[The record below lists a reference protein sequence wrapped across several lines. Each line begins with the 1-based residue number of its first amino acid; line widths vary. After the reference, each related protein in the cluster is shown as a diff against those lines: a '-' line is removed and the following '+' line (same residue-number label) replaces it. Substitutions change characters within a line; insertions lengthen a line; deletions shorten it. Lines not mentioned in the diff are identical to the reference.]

1 MFFIIWGTRA
11 RTKVIGRGEFHCPRC
26 NANQSYAY
34 KQVKRWFT
42 LYFIPLFPTRTLGEY
57 VECGS
62 CAATWKP
69 EVLAAPTVPDRD
81 DLPATA

>member
-11 RTKVIGRGEFHCPRC
+11 RTNTIGSGTFHCPRC
-26 NANQSYAY
+26 RANRDYAY

-57 VECGS
+57 VECAG
-62 CAATWKP
+62 CGAAWKP
-69 EVLAAPTVPDRD
+69 EVLAVPLGGG
-81 DLPATA
+81 LPVSA